1 MNELREKIMDVLE
14 DHDATVVHK
23 QQGDDHI
30 ASVYFFSPAGEDF
43 GINVWYNGEP
53 DDFIRAFDKAA
64 HDFDADEHAEMWIE
78 ARGRV
83 NGVPSSIRELIDD
96 ADAIREELLNIAAD
110 LKNIGG
116 LTMKVKDLIEQ
127 EIDVDV
133 YDDVCDEIGIAFCG
147 PIGLTEQGKE
157 KFAEVMEY
165 EIKLHTV
172 NGYDEA
178 QVKIDDKDE
187 KIWKRRLR
195 KAKEF
200 FWAAAGYCA
209 ADDYDKWF
217 VLPD

>member
-1 MNELREKIMDVLE
+1 
-14 DHDATVVHK
+14 
-23 QQGDDHI
+23 
-30 ASVYFFSPAGEDF
+30 
-43 GINVWYNGEP
+43 
-53 DDFIRAFDKAA
+53 
-64 HDFDADEHAEMWIE
+64 
-78 ARGRV
+78 
-83 NGVPSSIRELIDD
+83 
-96 ADAIREELLNIAAD
+96 
-110 LKNIGG
+110 
-116 LTMKVKDLIEQ
+116 MKVKDLIEQ

-147 PIGLTEQGKE
+147 PIGLTEQGMK

-178 QVKIDDKDE
+178 QVKIDDEDE